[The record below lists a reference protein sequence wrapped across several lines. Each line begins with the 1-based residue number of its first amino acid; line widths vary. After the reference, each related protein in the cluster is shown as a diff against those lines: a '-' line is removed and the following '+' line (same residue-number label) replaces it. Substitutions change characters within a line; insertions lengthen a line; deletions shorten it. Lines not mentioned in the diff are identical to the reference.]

1 MTPSLESITTA
12 TLAKALDAASLR
24 QQAIAANLANAGT
37 EGYVPMQVTFEE
49 QLDEARRSLRERGSV
64 APSDLQEWQP
74 ELGAGEGHE
83 VQLDAEV
90 ARMAA
95 NAVQYQALVQGLA
108 RHFALLS
115 AAAADGRK

>member
-1 MTPSLESITTA
+1 MVPSLEALTTA

-37 EGYVPMQVTFEE
+37 EAYVPLQVSFEE
-49 QLDEARRSLRERGSV
+49 QLEDARRSLRERGSV
-64 APSDLQEWQP
+64 APADLQELQA
-74 ELGAGEGHE
+74 ELGTDEGGE

-95 NAVQYQALVQGLA
+95 NAVQYQALIQGLS
-108 RHFALLS
+108 RHFALLFT
-115 AAAADGRK
+115 AAADGRK

>member
-1 MTPSLESITTA
+1 MTPSLEAVTTA

-24 QQAIAANLANAGT
+24 QQAAAANLANAGS
-37 EGYVPMQVTFEE
+37 EDYAAAAVGFEE
-49 QLDEARRSLRERGSV
+49 QLAEARRSLRERGSV
-64 APSDLQEWQP
+64 NPADLQDVQP
-74 ELGAGEGHE
+74 QLEPQDGAVE
-83 VQLDAEV
+83 LDAEV

-95 NAVQYQALVQGLA
+95 NAVHYQALVQGLA